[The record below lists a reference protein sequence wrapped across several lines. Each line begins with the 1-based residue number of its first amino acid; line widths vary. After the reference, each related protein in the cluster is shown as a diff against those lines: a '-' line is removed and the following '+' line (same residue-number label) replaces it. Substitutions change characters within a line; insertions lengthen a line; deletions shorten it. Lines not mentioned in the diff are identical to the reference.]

1 VAGAVKKHL
10 NPPLGDLGKQNTQYR
25 VTTMELQPIQ
35 NVIYEIRE
43 QRIMLDFDL
52 AKMYA
57 VPTGRLNEA
66 VKRNLKQYIEEV
78 FTDYNDIHEDTL
90 VQLEKIN
97 RTLAEMQVKNRLTA
111 KPHHRIGFF
120 TEEQRNN
127 KEDIIE

>member
-1 VAGAVKKHL
+1 
-10 NPPLGDLGKQNTQYR
+10 
-25 VTTMELQPIQ
+25 
-35 NVIYEIRE
+35 
-43 QRIMLDFDL
+43 MLDFDL